1 MQHTFVSD
9 AVGTPDASGQ
19 TLRQRALHLCLGVV
33 AVALLWALLFCIGTR
48 GPWYDEF
55 YTWYVTG
62 PQFTVREAFAHHWLA
77 DNHPP
82 LFYMLV
88 RAARAV
94 PGEIEDLRLVNA
106 AIGMI
111 AFVSAGFALRGD
123 RRTAAFAAI
132 MFLFI
137 ASQRATLLYG
147 AELRS
152 YFLSL
157 CATGLL
163 VTGLT
168 ALYRNGRTGSRF
180 ARIIL
185 AAAIVLAFNIHIVTT
200 LVSGLVIAPFLATF
214 LLQRNFAAFRAV
226 FYPAIVSGVL
236 FLGVTAL
243 QLPLWE
249 ANTRTF
255 WITPGFTAG
264 WLTIRI
270 TAQRVIEANPVIAIL
285 GTIGLV
291 TLLVR
296 WLHRRERN
304 RDLEAAVLLG
314 IGGLLAVASL
324 LAIHCWRP
332 FVIEKYLT
340 CLIPVLGMATAIGM
354 EKVLRQL
361 SANIAAL
368 QLLLAAAVS
377 LYAMNVARVETATA
391 RSWEGTA
398 AAIGGIVAQCP
409 DTAVHVDP
417 RWNDEVVRTPP
428 ADNAPAVAAAY
439 RFMAQRHDFTLEP
452 ATSRRV
458 SARCPTV
465 FWAEH
470 DTRRLY
476 DAPMILTHERAKGF
490 AISEVS
496 QTRIGDGWMAI
507 SSPIR

>member
-1 MQHTFVSD
+1 MQHTPV
-9 AVGTPDASGQ
+9 PEASGQ
-19 TLRQRALHLCLGVV
+19 TLRQGVSRLCLAVV
-33 AVALLWALLFCIGTR
+33 AVALLAALLFCTGKR

-62 PQFTVREAFAHHWLA
+62 PQFGLREAFAHHWLA

-82 LFYMLV
+82 LFYMLI
-88 RAARAV
+88 RAARTV
-94 PGEIEDLRLVNA
+94 WSSIESLRLINA
-106 AIGMI
+106 VIGVI
-111 AFVSAGFALRGD
+111 TFACAALSLRGD
-123 RRTAAFAAI
+123 RRMAALGAI

-157 CATGLL
+157 CATALL

-168 ALYRNGRTGSRF
+168 ALYRNGRPGSRF
-180 ARIIL
+180 ARIML

-200 LVSGLVIAPFLATF
+200 LVSGMVIVPFLAAF

-226 FYPAIVSGVL
+226 LIPSLASGLL

-249 ANTRTF
+249 ANTRSF

-270 TAQRVIEANPVIAIL
+270 TAQRVIEANPVLAIL

-291 TLLVR
+291 TLLVQ
-296 WLHRRERN
+296 WLRRRERN
-304 RDLEAAVLLG
+304 PDLEAAVLLG
-314 IGGLLAVASL
+314 IGGLLSVASL

-340 CLIPVLGMATAIGM
+340 CLIPVLGMAMAVGM
-354 EKVLRQL
+354 DTVLRQA
-361 SANIAAL
+361 SAKLAAL
-368 QLLLAAAVS
+368 LMILATAAT
-377 LYAMNVARVETATA
+377 LHAMNVARVETATA

-398 AAIGGIVAQCP
+398 SALGALVAQCP
-409 DTAVHVDP
+409 DTAVHIDP

-428 ADNAPAVAAAY
+428 ADNVPAVAAAY
-439 RFMAQRHDFTLEP
+439 HLMAQRHGFAIEP
-452 ATSRRV
+452 AASRRV
-458 SARCPTV
+458 PARCPTV

-476 DAPMILTHERAKGF
+476 DAPMILAHEQAMGF
-490 AISEVS
+490 AIAQIS
-496 QTRIGDGWMAI
+496 QTRIGDGWLAI
-507 SSPIR
+507 STPAR